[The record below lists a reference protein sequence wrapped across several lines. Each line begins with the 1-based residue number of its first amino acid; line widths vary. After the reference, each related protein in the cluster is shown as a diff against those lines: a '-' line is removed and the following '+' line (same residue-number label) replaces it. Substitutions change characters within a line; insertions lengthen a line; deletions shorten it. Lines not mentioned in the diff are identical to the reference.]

1 MAARRARALKGL
13 MTGFPHRRRVVCP
26 LSTGPAVA
34 FGSMVVARCRR
45 EERGVD
51 SRTRLGCKWWG
62 LAIALAVDGGDVG
75 SRARLAKATGDPE
88 AWAAFAAIDMGKAGM
103 AAGLA
108 EFLAYVAED
117 PDHVDASRPC
127 PGEPGYDHLVGR
139 AAELSSRLIRG
150 MLAGNPACLAP
161 SFALSP
167 QQSQEKCSPAV
178 IVPRHRTTAGP
189 PG

>member
-1 MAARRARALKGL
+1 
-13 MTGFPHRRRVVCP
+13 
-26 LSTGPAVA
+26 
-34 FGSMVVARCRR
+34 
-45 EERGVD
+45 
-51 SRTRLGCKWWG
+51 
-62 LAIALAVDGGDVG
+62 
-75 SRARLAKATGDPE
+75 
-88 AWAAFAAIDMGKAGM
+88 MGKAGM
-103 AAGLA
+103 AAGLG
-108 EFLAYVAED
+108 EFLAYVVED

-127 PGEPGYDHLVGR
+127 PGEPGYDPLVGR

-161 SFALSP
+161 SIAVSP